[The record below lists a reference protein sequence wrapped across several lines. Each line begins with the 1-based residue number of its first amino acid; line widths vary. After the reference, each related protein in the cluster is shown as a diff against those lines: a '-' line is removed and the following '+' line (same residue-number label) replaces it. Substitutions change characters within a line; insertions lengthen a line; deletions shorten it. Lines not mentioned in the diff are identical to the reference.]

1 MNISKFVGMSL
12 TSTALLVLAGCTT
25 APTYGT
31 GKRSDVQLL
40 EDVANLASLGPKGQE
55 RIEYTPRGALVK
67 PPQIGTL
74 PAPQTAFA
82 NSDQWPESP
91 EERLARLRQE
101 ATDNQNNPLY
111 RSAII
116 NTGRGAV
123 NTNGELTPEQQSE
136 RFRQQLAAKNGAYE
150 GRRYLSDPPVLY
162 KAPVESAPVDDLGE
176 DEKVKERRRLKA
188 AKKNDGFKIGD
199 LWPF

>member
-12 TSTALLVLAGCTT
+12 TSTALLVLVGCTT

-40 EDVANLASLGPKGQE
+40 EDVANLASLGPKNQE
-55 RIEYTPRGALVK
+55 KIAYTPRGDLVK
-67 PPQIGTL
+67 PAQIGTL

-82 NSDQWPESP
+82 KSDQWPESP

-123 NTNGELTPEQQSE
+123 NNNGELTAEQQQE
-136 RFRQQLAAKNGAYE
+136 LFRKQLAARNGSYE
-150 GRRYLSDPPVLY
+150 GRRYLSDPPVAY
-162 KAPVESAPVDDLGE
+162 KAPVESAPVGDLGE
-176 DEKVKERRRLKA
+176 DEKIKERRRLKA
-188 AKKNDGFKIGD
+188 AKKKDGFKIGD